1 MKKRAS
7 SSTLFALAVLLFVPL
22 AALAAAAVE
31 VTPEVRARAAAITAA
46 LDRIEAEAK
55 PSSPARGAV
64 SAPAPGSRRLT
75 FTEAEFN
82 AYVACRLADANEPFV
97 KLAEFKLLKGDRYEG
112 RIAIDL
118 GKPPASGLLPQKQD
132 LLLAGRFESR
142 DGQIRIDLEKLYLGT
157 QPISPDFVDL
167 IIAVASKLQGTEPTS
182 LKDWYDLPPG
192 VVRLGTRPGQVV
204 IVH

>member
-1 MKKRAS
+1 MAKKNVLVAG
-7 SSTLFALAVLLFVPL
+7 AGLAVLLV
-22 AALAAAAVE
+22 AVAAAAVE

-55 PSSPARGAV
+55 PSSPARGTAP
-64 SAPAPGSRRLT
+64 APAPGSRSLT

-97 KLAEFKLLKGDRYEG
+97 KFAEFKLLKGDRYEG

-132 LLLAGRFESR
+132 LLLSGRFESR
-142 DGQIRIDLEKLYLGT
+142 DGQIRIDLDKLYLGT

-167 IIAVASKLQGTEPTS
+167 IIAVASRLQGTEPTS
-182 LKDWYDLPPG
+182 LEDWYDLPPG
-192 VVRLGTRPGQVV
+192 VVRLGTHQGQVV
-204 IVH
+204 IVY